1 MSHTIALVE
10 RDALQHELET
20 VFDASTAET
29 LLRVFEM
36 TAQRDD

>member
-20 VFDASTAET
+20 VFDASTAGDF
-29 LLRVFEM
+29 V
-36 TAQRDD
+36 ASV